1 MKLKNLPNF
10 FIVAA
15 IGCCLFTG
23 TPILEAQT
31 ITYQFNGSVDSSGP
45 GVPGA
50 SGFSGLFSV
59 DQMDQ
64 NPSAT
69 AGTFNLSNV
78 LVTFDDGA
86 PSLSQGVF
94 GQQTGFFPTGIAQ
107 DFTFSNGLGASLSF
121 QFSSGA
127 TDPNTLALIDS
138 GEFVGGFANDVN
150 SGVGFGGILFVDIEV
165 VPEPG
170 GLPLFLLLVARCA
183 FWRRRCA

>member
-94 GQQTGFFPTGIAQ
+94 GQQYQTWLDPPMISQ
-107 DFTFSNGLGASLSF
+107 M
-121 QFSSGA
+121 QFSKRNCPA
-127 TDPNTLALIDS
+127 HDA
-138 GEFVGGFANDVN
+138 
-150 SGVGFGGILFVDIEV
+150 
-165 VPEPG
+165 
-170 GLPLFLLLVARCA
+170 
-183 FWRRRCA
+183 